1 MHGQLPGRGSFS
13 CLQSVTG
20 VMEFQLFTV
29 SYRGE
34 GVSAVYGQLTRIYVS
49 YLVFARVP
57 GELP

>member
-1 MHGQLPGRGSFS
+1 
-13 CLQSVTG
+13 
-20 VMEFQLFTV
+20 MEFQLFTV

-57 GELP
+57 GESYRRRLRSLLFVLV